1 MIDHPANTH
10 IIHVSRMRPAAL
22 LTLLALGVSLLT
34 GCITHQIAVTVPV
47 MENPRAQYLK
57 ANDYM
62 NQCNL
67 PLITD
72 EKHYQTA
79 RETIRQTFA
88 KVIEY
93 FPEDRSY
100 TPLAKL
106 QIIEME
112 AGLDSERVRVPA
124 SKIRDAIEKLAALA
138 QEYPEFEFVQVK
150 TLYQEGQCHRLLKQY
165 GDAQECFRLVR
176 DDYKAS
182 TDPYIKDMVDKA
194 AYFYNKVEVVQ

>member
-1 MIDHPANTH
+1 MIDHQANTQG
-10 IIHVSRMRPAAL
+10 ILASRVSPAAL
-22 LTLLALGVSLLT
+22 LVLLVLGVSLLT
-34 GCITHQIAVTVPV
+34 GCITHQVSVTVPV
-47 MENPRAQYLK
+47 MENPRAQYMK

-67 PLITD
+67 PLISD
-72 EKHYQTA
+72 DRKYETA
-79 RETIRQTFA
+79 RETVRQTFA
-88 KVIEY
+88 KVVEY

-124 SKIRDAIEKLAALA
+124 SKIRDAIDKLVMLA
-138 QEYPEFEFVQVK
+138 QEYPEFEFIQVK
-150 TLYQEGQCHRLLKQY
+150 ALYQEGQCHRLLKQY
-165 GDAQECFRLVR
+165 SDAQECFRLVR
-176 DDYKAS
+176 DDYKS
-182 TDPYIKDMVDKA
+182 NQDPYIQDMVDKA